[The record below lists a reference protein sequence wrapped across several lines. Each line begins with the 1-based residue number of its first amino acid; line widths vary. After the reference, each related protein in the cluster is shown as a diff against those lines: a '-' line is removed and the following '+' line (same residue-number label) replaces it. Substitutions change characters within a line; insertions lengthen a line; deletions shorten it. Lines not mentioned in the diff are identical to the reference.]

1 MEKTCCFA
9 SLCVVH
15 IAQAHK
21 PNREDGH
28 RLGHQQQHPI
38 QWFRISVCFCGVYQ
52 EYIWTAV
59 HDVVCFID
67 WARLFYVI
75 KFNANMWLLAIAY
88 RWEIT
93 ALMIVVPINSIY
105 CFFSAHFIAKNEQ
118 IHMSVPCWALWDV
131 THSILTT
138 LNWQSFI
145 STQMTAHDDN
155 DAWSEL
161 CVNSST
167 NDSIR
172 LRWDQYEC

>member
-1 MEKTCCFA
+1 MSGGSRCGLFY
-9 SLCVVH
+9 
-15 IAQAHK
+15 
-21 PNREDGH
+21 
-28 RLGHQQQHPI
+28 RLSKI
-38 QWFRISVCFCGVYQ
+38 
-52 EYIWTAV
+52 
-59 HDVVCFID
+59 
-67 WARLFYVI
+67 LFYVI

-118 IHMSVPCWALWDV
+118 IHMSVPCWALWEV

-172 LRWDQYEC
+172 FDSIEMRSIRVLAHEIAVIAQPQCCCSQRSKYKITLGTTTTNHHQCRGPH